1 MTERPIPLDQHRGMA
16 AQKATELR
24 RLLAEVA
31 ADQEALR
38 GRQMALEAQLI
49 AAPAAS
55 WAEAAEKARYLLK
68 LFAATPLA
76 QDPRRRML
84 IASALKDFR
93 RLMAADAASGGEVCS
108 SDRSSIHS
116 FEGDLAVANR
126 EQRSTREKRKPQA
139 EKPKPSAAI
148 SPFSPPHSA
157 AGPKST
163 TGKKER

>member
-1 MTERPIPLDQHRGMA
+1 MTQPPISLDRHRGMA

-24 RLLAEVA
+24 RLLVEVA

-49 AAPAAS
+49 AAPATS

-93 RLMAADAASGGEVCS
+93 RLMAADAAGRGAVGNN
-108 SDRSSIHS
+108 DRSSVHS
-116 FEGDLAVANR
+116 LEADLAVANPK
-126 EQRSTREKRKPQA
+126 QRSVREKRKPKT
-139 EKPKPSAAI
+139 EKPKSSAAL
-148 SPFSPPHSA
+148 PPLTRPHTA
-157 AGPKST
+157 DGLKST
-163 TGKKER
+163 PGKNER

>member
-1 MTERPIPLDQHRGMA
+1 MTQRPISLDQHRGMA

-38 GRQMALEAQLI
+38 GRQRALEAQLI

-68 LFAATPLA
+68 LFSATPVA

-93 RLMAADAASGGEVCS
+93 RLMAADAARSGEAWS
-108 SDRSSIHS
+108 SEGSSIHS

-126 EQRSTREKRKPQA
+126 EQRSNREKPKPKA
-139 EKPKPSAAI
+139 EKPK
-148 SPFSPPHSA
+148 SPAVIAPFTRPHT

-163 TGKKER
+163 PGKKER